1 VLDRRGFWHI
11 SGSRANLGPRPSI
24 PPRGYPRFSLTGL
37 FVTKIWL
44 YDTVIESVQPSVKAA
59 VECRGGSMRLQ
70 ARIFGLAMV
79 VGSILASGGVAADD
93 AHTRALDT
101 SIPSSSVSAPSG
113 GDKSSADDLSSR
125 IDQLEANRTAAGQT
139 KSPISL
145 SVSGW
150 VSQEVTIRKWKL
162 PGSRLANAGR
172 FAMRDTAR
180 RPFISCWREGRGFPS
195 DRVRFASA
203 PVRSRS
209 SASAFGW

>member
-1 VLDRRGFWHI
+1 
-11 SGSRANLGPRPSI
+11 
-24 PPRGYPRFSLTGL
+24 
-37 FVTKIWL
+37 
-44 YDTVIESVQPSVKAA
+44 
-59 VECRGGSMRLQ
+59 MRLQ

-150 VSQEVTIRKWKL
+150 VSQEVTIRK
-162 PGSRLANAGR
+162 
-172 FAMRDTAR
+172 
-180 RPFISCWREGRGFPS
+180 
-195 DRVRFASA
+195 
-203 PVRSRS
+203 
-209 SASAFGW
+209 